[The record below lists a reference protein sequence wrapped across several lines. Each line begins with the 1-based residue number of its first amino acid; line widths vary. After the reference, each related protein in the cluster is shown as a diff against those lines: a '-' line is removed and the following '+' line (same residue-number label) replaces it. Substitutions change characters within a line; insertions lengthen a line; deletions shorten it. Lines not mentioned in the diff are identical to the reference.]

1 MILEQIL
8 ERFPESEF
16 LKADGF
22 DDAIMGFDIVS
33 ERLIYSYG
41 KMINIFK
48 KEMDEDEAVEYLDF
62 NTLNAFV
69 GEKTP
74 IYMWDLLN

>member
-41 KMINIFK
+41 KMINILK